1 MNDIPEDAII
11 LPNEEIKYL
20 AVWQTEHKLV
30 LRLLNGPKTN
40 GQDLDV
46 FYLDNKILPHLV
58 DTLIELQ
65 NR

>member
-20 AVWQTEHKLV
+20 AVWQTETSLV
-30 LRLLNGPKTN
+30 IRLLNFGEADEFNIK
-40 GQDLDV
+40 LDK
-46 FYLDNKILPHLV
+46 KILPHLV
-58 DTLIELQ
+58 DALIELQ

>member
-30 LRLLNGPKTN
+30 LRLLNGPKVREQN
-40 GQDLDV
+40 FDV
-46 FYLDNKILPHLV
+46 HLDNKILPHLV
-58 DTLIELQ
+58 DALIELQ

>member
-20 AVWQTEHKLV
+20 AVWQTETSLV
-30 LRLLNGPKTN
+30 IRLLYFGEADEFNIK
-40 GQDLDV
+40 LDK
-46 FYLDNKILPHLV
+46 KILPHLV
-58 DTLIELQ
+58 DALIELQ

>member
-20 AVWQTEHKLV
+20 AVWQTDDKLIIS
-30 LRLLNGPKTN
+30 LLNMGKTEEY
-40 GQDLDV
+40 DIRLDK
-46 FYLDNKILPHLV
+46 KILPHLV
-58 DTLIELQ
+58 DALIELQ